1 MNMKT
6 KRYREYPCWTCKN
19 LLRIAED
26 DAWDKIL
33 RCPRCLS
40 VVADNIGRPQ
50 PAPPKETRP

>member
-1 MNMKT
+1 MKT

-50 PAPPKETRP
+50 PAPPKEARP